1 MSNQTIAAALASR
14 LSLLNLPTQY
24 ENSAFTP
31 TAGAVYLSEAILPS
45 TTLAVG
51 LATTAAD
58 EYSGIY
64 QVTVHAP
71 KGGTKGPGMAA
82 AKAVQDHF
90 PRGLELLRDGIK
102 VTVLRCSQAPGF
114 VDGDRWLVPVSI
126 DYRALV

>member
-1 MSNQTIAAALASR
+1 MIHQTIAAALASR

-31 TAGAVYLSEAILPS
+31 VAGVVYLSEAILPS

-51 LATTAAD
+51 LANTAAD

-71 KGGTKGPGMAA
+71 KGGSKGPGMAA
-82 AKAVQDHF
+82 AKSIQDQF
-90 PRGLELLRDGIK
+90 QRGLELVRDGIK
-102 VTVLRCSQAPGF
+102 VTVLRCSQAPALT
-114 VDGDRWLVPVSI
+114 DGDRWLIPVSV
-126 DYRALV
+126 DYRALT

>member
-14 LSLLNLPTQY
+14 LAALALPTQY

-31 TAGAVYLSEAILPS
+31 VAGVVYLSEALLPS
-45 TTLAVG
+45 TTVAVG
-51 LATTAAD
+51 VSTTSSD
-58 EYSGIY
+58 EFSGIY

-82 AKAVQDHF
+82 AKAIQDQF
-90 PRGLELLRDGIK
+90 PRGLELVRDGIK
-102 VTVLRCSQAPGF
+102 VTVLRSSQAPGF
-114 VDGDRWLVPVSI
+114 IDGDRWLIPVSI